1 MTGRPPGQLRYA
13 DIAVGRTWPPR
24 TVVPTTVQL
33 FLFSAATG
41 NPHRIHY
48 DRTYAVEVEGHR
60 DLVVHG
66 PLLGALL
73 AATLA
78 DWMGPATQLVRI
90 SLQNRASAYVDR
102 RLRIEA
108 AVTGKRE
115 DGGRKLIDLD
125 VSVSRDDGVVCVPGT
140 AVICL
145 PG

>member
-1 MTGRPPGQLRYA
+1 MTGQAPGQLHYA

-73 AATLA
+73 AATLS
-78 DWMGPATQLVRI
+78 DWLGPATQLVRI

-102 RLRIEA
+102 PLRIEA

-115 DGGRKLIDLD
+115 DGDRKLIDLD
-125 VSVSRDDGVVCVPGT
+125 VNVSRDDGVVCVPGT
-140 AVICL
+140 AVVRL

>member
-1 MTGRPPGQLRYA
+1 MTGQAPGQLRYA

-24 TVVPTTVQL
+24 TVAPTTVQL

-48 DRTYAVEVEGHR
+48 DRTYTVEVEGHR
-60 DLVVHG
+60 DLVVQG

-73 AATLA
+73 AATLS
-78 DWMGPATQLVRI
+78 DWLGPATQLVRI

-102 RLRIEA
+102 PLRIEA

-115 DGGRKLIDLD
+115 DGDKKLIDLD

-140 AVICL
+140 AVVRL

>member
-1 MTGRPPGQLRYA
+1 MTTRTPGQLRYA
-13 DIAVGRTWPPR
+13 DIAVGRSWPPR
-24 TVVPTTVQL
+24 TVVPSTVQL

-66 PLLGALL
+66 PLMSALL

-78 DWMGPATQLVRI
+78 EWLGPAAQLVRI
-90 SLQNRASAYVDR
+90 SLQYRASAYVDR
-102 RLRIEA
+102 PLRIEA
-108 AVTGKRE
+108 AVTGRKR
-115 DGGRKLIDLD
+115 IDLD

-140 AVICL
+140 AVVRL